1 MDDDIKRII
10 NEELVLW
17 LYGIVKYDDVFGE
30 PHEHRFCIR
39 WWSKTLTPSVQTLIG
54 AALSTKATYHRSTTG
69 THNNHN

>member
-39 WWSKTLTPSVQTLIG
+39 WVVEDFDAFSPNIDRGRFVYESDVPSQYNGHT
-54 AALSTKATYHRSTTG
+54 
-69 THNNHN
+69 